1 MAMSSAT
8 HTKKEGRNFRE
19 ENSFINLK
27 KKNNRFYQ
35 RCERKKKSIWKKMGF
50 TCYIVSF
57 GDSTLD
63 EYRSSHWR
71 RCFTMSKT
79 YTHQGER
86 QQFQKSIFVFGG
98 KRVKWLQC
106 VRYSAVMAVWKM
118 LGDVDAR
125 WSAGGL
131 KSSLWCDSVSV
142 LPAECCCCCCCLEE
156 LLHGSLTGS
165 SQRRRL
171 VFIVAATKLLPAKYA
186 ASTATLRPFAAVVL
200 LANAIHPYTA
210 VSRLSVCEWLS
221 PANMKQAVAQTWLCA
236 H

>member
-142 LPAECCCCCCCLEE
+142 LPAEW
-156 LLHGSLTGS
+156 LLLLLLLFGGALAREPHGI
-165 SQRRRL
+165 
-171 VFIVAATKLLPAKYA
+171 FTKTTLGLHSCSHQTA
-186 ASTATLRPFAAVVL
+186 AS
-200 LANAIHPYTA
+200 
-210 VSRLSVCEWLS
+210 
-221 PANMKQAVAQTWLCA
+221 
-236 H
+236 